1 MSEPGATTE
10 KLLSAARRFMTSRK
24 TAFGLAAA
32 ACLSGVATV
41 LSLTGPAGRSY
52 DIETVLSLLYIDGI
66 LLLLLAA
73 VVIRRLV
80 QIWMERRRGAAG
92 SGLHVRLVL
101 LFSLVAVTPGILVV
115 VFSALFL
122 NFGMQGWFSQR
133 VSTALNESL
142 GVSKAYMLEHQNK
155 IETDAFALAND
166 LNLNASVF
174 MRNRALFNDEL
185 SAQSALRSLSEAV
198 VVDSAG
204 KVIARARFS
213 LIPEIENI
221 PVGVFARADTGKI
234 AVLDSKNEERL
245 RALIKLNRYVDAYL
259 LVERLVDPRVVNH
272 IDRIHKAV
280 TAYKKME
287 RERSGIQVSFIII
300 FVMVALLLLLA
311 AGWVGLTVASQLA
324 GPLSD
329 LIGAAREVSDGNLDT
344 RVAAGEESDEIGRLG
359 HAFNNMT
366 SQLQAQQRGLIE
378 ANRELDS
385 RRRFTETVLAGVSA
399 GVVGLD
405 PEGRVYLPN
414 RSASELL
421 GLELPERVGE
431 PFADVVPEMADLLA
445 VALQAP
451 HRTHQA
457 EIRLARRD
465 GARTLL
471 TRVTGETLQSEVI
484 GYVVTFD
491 DVTDLLSAQRKA
503 AWADVA
509 RRIAHE
515 IKNPLTPIQLS
526 AERLRRKYQNEI
538 VSDPE
543 TFKTCTDTIVRQV
556 EDIGRM
562 VDEFS
567 AFARMPQPIMRMENL
582 NEICRES
589 VFLERNRNRE
599 IEIEFTSPDEPVSV
613 RCDSRQISG
622 ALTNI
627 LKNAAESIEA
637 RIAEQGRDSGP
648 GWIGVTLLASHQ
660 ADDAGEP
667 LDEVRI
673 VVEDNGKGLPPDLDR
688 LTEPYVTTRE
698 KGTGLGLAIVRKI
711 MEDHHGSLILE
722 PREPVGAKITLSIAE
737 SGDDDGTND
746 GADKSSADEEQRA
759 IEVAVN
765 LGPGSK

>member
-1 MSEPGATTE
+1 MSEAGATTE
-10 KLLSAARRFMTSRK
+10 KLLATARQFITSRK

-32 ACLSGVATV
+32 AFLSGVATV
-41 LSLTGPAGRSY
+41 LSLTGRSGHAY
-52 DIETVLSLLYIDGI
+52 DIETVLGLLYVDGI
-66 LLLLLAA
+66 LLLLLAVI
-73 VVIRRLV
+73 VVRRLLQV
-80 QIWMERRRGAAG
+80 WMERRRGAAG

-122 NFGMQGWFSQR
+122 NFGMQSWFSER
-133 VSTALNESL
+133 VRTALNESL
-142 GVSKAYMLEHQNK
+142 GVAKAYLLEHRNK

-166 LNLNASVF
+166 LNLNAPAL
-174 MRNRALFNDEL
+174 MRSQEIFNNEL

-198 VVDSAG
+198 VLDSAG
-204 KVIARARFS
+204 QVLARARFS

-221 PVGVFARADTGKI
+221 PVEILARANQGKI
-234 AVLDSKNEERL
+234 AVIDSKNEERL
-245 RALIKLNRYVDAYL
+245 RALIKLNRFVDAYL
-259 LVERLVDPRVVNH
+259 LVERLVDPRVISH
-272 IDRIHKAV
+272 IDRIHRAV
-280 TAYKKME
+280 TSYKKME
-287 RERSGIQVSFIII
+287 SERSGIQVSFIII
-300 FVMVALLLLLA
+300 FIMVALLLLLA
-311 AGWVGLTVASQLA
+311 AGWVGLTVAGQLA
-324 GPLSD
+324 RPISD
-329 LIGAAREVSDGNLDT
+329 LIGAAKEVSDGNLDI
-344 RVAAGEESDEIGRLG
+344 RVAAGEETDEINRLS

-405 PEGRVYLPN
+405 PEGHVYLPN

-421 GLELPERVGE
+421 GLDLKSHAGE
-431 PFADVVPEMADLLA
+431 SFAEVVPEMADLLGT
-445 VALQAP
+445 ALQAP

-457 EIRLARRD
+457 EVRLARRD
-465 GARTLL
+465 GMRTLL
-471 TRVTGETLQSEVI
+471 TRITGETLQSEVI

-526 AERLRRKYQNEI
+526 AERLRRKYQDEI
-538 VSDPE
+538 ISDPE

-567 AFARMPQPIMRMENL
+567 AFARMPQPTMKSENL
-582 NEICRES
+582 ADICRDA
-589 VFLERNRNRE
+589 VFLERNRNPD
-599 IEIEFTSPDEPVSV
+599 IEIGLDLPDAPVSV

-627 LKNAAESIEA
+627 LKNAAESIEG
-637 RIAEQGRDSGP
+637 RIAEREMENGT
-648 GWIGVTLLASHQ
+648 GWIGVTLQPCGPAEDAL
-660 ADDAGEP
+660 DD
-667 LDEVRI
+667 VRI
-673 VVEDNGKGLPPDLDR
+673 VVEDNGRGLPVDRER

-711 MEDHHGSLILE
+711 MEDHQGCLLLD
-722 PREPVGAKITLSIAE
+722 PREPEGARVTLVLPTGESHETKTGNDEHGAMQTKVNSGSGIT
-737 SGDDDGTND
+737 
-746 GADKSSADEEQRA
+746 
-759 IEVAVN
+759 
-765 LGPGSK
+765 